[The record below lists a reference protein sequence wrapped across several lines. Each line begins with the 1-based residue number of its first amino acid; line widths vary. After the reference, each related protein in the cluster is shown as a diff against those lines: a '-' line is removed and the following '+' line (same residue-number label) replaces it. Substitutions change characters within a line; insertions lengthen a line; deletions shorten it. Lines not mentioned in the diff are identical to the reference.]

1 MQKNNHRLLKLS
13 LIFSFIISF
22 VITITM
28 LIVGIIIFI
37 LYCTGHLD
45 ESDSLFLVIWF
56 LLPNLIA
63 GIAIS
68 FLVAIKGLRPILKMS
83 DAIARVAEGDFSVRF
98 EEKHLIKEISQ
109 MAECFNIMTEKLNNI
124 NTLHNDFISNAAHEF
139 RTPLSV
145 IEGYAELLEKEQVS
159 NIERIQYAN
168 QINRVTNKLS
178 AVVNNIL
185 YLSKID
191 VKDIKFEKELFNLS
205 ESIREVLIMLESKWT
220 AKGIF
225 VDLELQDYLYLGNK
239 EMLEEVWNNL
249 ISNAI
254 KFSDVGGRLKIAT
267 LQNEDIAT
275 IVITDNGIG
284 MTKETQKK
292 IYDKFF
298 QVETSRSLEG
308 AGLGLSI
315 VKRII
320 DLHQGKIYVDSE
332 LNQGTTFTIDLPME
346 RQ

>member
-332 LNQGTTFTIDLPME
+332 LNHGTNFTIDLPME
-346 RQ
+346 GQ

>member
-37 LYCTGHLD
+37 LYCIGHLD

>member
-45 ESDSLFLVIWF
+45 ESDSLFLVVWF

-332 LNQGTTFTIDLPME
+332 LNHGTTFTIDLPME